1 MPRFIMALAAAFL
14 LGVTIAGCSQVTDL
28 RTSLLK
34 QSSDLQSKPSDI
46 WRETAESGGE

>member
-28 RTSLLK
+28 RKALVENSRPVGVQTADVFPNAA
-34 QSSDLQSKPSDI
+34 DL
-46 WRETAESGGE
+46 GE